1 MNHRYDRNGPRP
13 FGMYFWNK
21 AGGFKTDAQIL
32 IIKKKKINTKPEISV
47 NKLDSYAKTNISFS
61 YSFIVTSLILQ
72 SLANLIHWFPF
83 L

>member
-32 IIKKKKINTKPEISV
+32 IIKKKKN
-47 NKLDSYAKTNISFS
+47 
-61 YSFIVTSLILQ
+61 
-72 SLANLIHWFPF
+72 
-83 L
+83 